1 MLSKLFVLLVAGVFA
16 QYMEDDGMGRDR
28 GDRGERGGGDRGE
41 RGGGDRDGRGSTRGS
56 RFGDRD
62 GRGPDRDGR

>member
-28 GDRGERGGGDRGE
+28 GDRGERGGGDR
-41 RGGGDRDGRGSTRGS
+41 DGRGSTRGS